1 MPRSA
6 EAYLEDVVESCEAIE
21 TAILGVNTEGYLSSR
36 LLRSAVERE
45 FLIVGE
51 AVVALGRLEPELASR
66 ISHAR
71 LIVGFRNRLAHEYSV
86 IDDDAVLRIA

>member
-6 EAYLEDVVESCEAIE
+6 EAYLEDIVESCEAIE
-21 TAILGVNTEGYLSSR
+21 AAILGVNAEGYLSSR

-51 AVVALGRLEPELASR
+51 AVVALGRLEP
-66 ISHAR
+66 
-71 LIVGFRNRLAHEYSV
+71 
-86 IDDDAVLRIA
+86 